1 MTLAVREFRARGYRS
16 LQSIAYP
23 MSGLDVFVGANGVG
37 KTNLYRALELLQSAA
52 DNSLALELAKEG
64 GLLSALWAGRRG
76 RGEQPELRLEVG
88 LADPQKHREG
98 AVYRYEVTVGFPPRD
113 PSGVISS
120 AAFLN
125 EPQIKEEAVS
135 YVGGSR
141 PVRLVER
148 KNRSVMARDENG
160 RPAAIDIDLLDSETI
175 LGRLEDPSRYPE
187 LDAIRRTL
195 LQWRFYHSLRTDP
208 ASPLRQACPA
218 IATPALAS
226 DGSNLAS
233 VFATLAHIRQDT
245 TDLDAA
251 VDQAF
256 PGAVLEIPE
265 PESVA
270 SFAMRF
276 PEFPQREFA
285 AQELSD
291 GTLRFLTLAGA
302 LLAYR
307 LPPFVALNEPEA
319 SLHPDLMKPLAG
331 LIARAAQ
338 RTQLWLVTHSTAL
351 AEAVV
356 ESGAGKMR
364 TVLKTD
370 GATQIAGLKRWGEF
384 EDEED

>member
-1 MTLAVREFRARGYRS
+1 MTLAVRQFRARGYRS

-52 DNSLALELAKEG
+52 ANTLALELAKEG
-64 GLLSALWAGRRG
+64 GLLSALWAGRRR
-76 RGEQPELRLEVG
+76 RGEQPELKLEVG
-88 LADPQKHREG
+88 LADPQKTREG
-98 AVYRYEVTVGFPPRD
+98 AVAYRYEVTVGFPQKV
-113 PSGVISS
+113 ST

-135 YVGGSR
+135 YVGGAR

-148 KNRSVMARDENG
+148 KNRSVMARAEDG
-160 RPAAIDIDLLDSETI
+160 RPAAIDIDLLDSETV

-195 LQWRFYHSLRTDP
+195 LQWRFYHSLRTDA

-226 DGSNLAS
+226 DGSNLAA
-233 VFATLAHIRQDT
+233 VFATLAHIRGDT

-251 VDQAF
+251 IDLAF
-256 PGAVLEIPE
+256 PGAALEIPE

-291 GTLRFLTLAGA
+291 GTLRFLALAGA

-307 LPPFVALNEPEA
+307 LPPFIALNEPEA

-331 LIARAAQ
+331 LIARAAT

-351 AEAVV
+351 AAAVV
-356 ESGAGKMR
+356 ESGAGKVR
-364 TVLKTD
+364 TVLKAE
-370 GATQIAGLKRWGEF
+370 GATEIAGLKRWGEF
-384 EDEED
+384 EEEEE

>member
-1 MTLAVREFRARGYRS
+1 MTLAVRQFRARGYRS

-52 DNSLALELAKEG
+52 ANTLALELAKEG
-64 GLLSALWAGRRG
+64 GLLSALWAGRRR
-76 RGEQPELRLEVG
+76 RGEQPELKLEVG
-88 LADPQKHREG
+88 LADPQKTREG
-98 AVYRYEVTVGFPPRD
+98 AVAYSYEVTVGFPQKV
-113 PSGVISS
+113 ST

-135 YVGGSR
+135 YVGGAR

-148 KNRSVMARDENG
+148 KNRSVMARAEDG
-160 RPAAIDIDLLDSETI
+160 RPAAIDIDLLDSETV

-195 LQWRFYHSLRTDP
+195 LQWRFYHSLRTDA

-226 DGSNLAS
+226 DGSNLAA
-233 VFATLAHIRQDT
+233 VFATLAHIRGDT
-245 TDLDAA
+245 IDLDAA
-251 VDQAF
+251 IDLAF
-256 PGAVLEIPE
+256 PGAALEIPE

-291 GTLRFLTLAGA
+291 GTLRFLALAGA

-307 LPPFVALNEPEA
+307 LPPFIALNEPEA

-331 LIARAAQ
+331 LIARAAT

-351 AEAVV
+351 AAAVV
-356 ESGAGKMR
+356 ESGAGKVR
-364 TVLKTD
+364 TVLKAE
-370 GATQIAGLKRWGEF
+370 GATEIAGLKRWGEF
-384 EDEED
+384 EEEEE